1 MRWKGEWERKNE
13 GINSEWK
20 DKSEKKVRR
29 MKKKEI
35 KEIDQTIVL
44 EKETSQNY
52 PTILFFW

>member
-1 MRWKGEWERKNE
+1 
-13 GINSEWK
+13 
-20 DKSEKKVRR
+20 